1 MASLAA
7 DLDLQLVGLAAV
19 GLDYREFV
27 AFVDAGLPG
36 MNIVVPAAGVAYM
49 DHAGTA
55 FGVDARSGTEEQ
67 VAAVT
72 SAAGSPYVL
81 VAADDDR
88 APVVL
93 AELDTETAVAAQ
105 SVGAAAAVLD
115 TETVVAVPSVGAAA
129 AAQLGRPT
137 ACQAAQKPQEQEPA
151 QPQATGAQLRL
162 RRQPACHTESR
173 SSQDSSSRAWRRRLA
188 LSRAPGET
196 GHQGRIA
203 GPTNPR
209 QPPHSPCPRADLKQ
223 NPTSG
228 IRDAGGVERTKG
240 SQ

>member
-55 FGVDARSGTEEQ
+55 FGADARSGTEEQ

-151 QPQATGAQLRL
+151 QP
-162 RRQPACHTESR
+162 ACHTESR

-188 LSRAPGET
+188 LSRAPGAS